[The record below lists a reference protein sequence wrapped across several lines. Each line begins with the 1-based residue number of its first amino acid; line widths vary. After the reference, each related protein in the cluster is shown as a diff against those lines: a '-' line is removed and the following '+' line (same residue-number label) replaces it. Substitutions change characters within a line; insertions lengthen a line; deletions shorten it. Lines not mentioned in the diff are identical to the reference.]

1 MVSWISSALR
11 LLLNGT
17 VNGAVVKRQV
27 IERSETEWTEKI
39 KKDQA
44 RKFFLLKAQKNYI
57 IPFIIYLSLNLS
69 RQS

>member
-1 MVSWISSALR
+1 MR

-44 RKFFLLKAQKNYI
+44 RKFSLLKAQKNYI
-57 IPFIIYLSLNLS
+57 IHSAEMM
-69 RQS
+69 